1 MNIALVDMDQ
11 TLCDYEGAIEKRVA
25 KALGGYINTP
35 HGGWYN
41 EEYKGIVELIKTNP
55 GFWRTLPKIE
65 LGFKIVELLKEQGF
79 QLHILT
85 KGPYK
90 STSAWTEKV
99 EWCREHL
106 PGVPVTITEDKGLM
120 YGKLLVDDWPIYC
133 EAWLKF
139 RPRGLV
145 IMPAYHYNEGF
156 DKLHPGQVIRA
167 TKDNLDEVKKLIEKV
182 SKRQAGE
189 PIQR

>member
-11 TLCDYEGAIEKRVA
+11 TLCDYEGAVQAKLKELYGEEAGAWWLNKNEKV
-25 KALGGYINTP
+25 
-35 HGGWYN
+35 
-41 EEYKGIVELIKTNP
+41 VDLIKKVP
-55 GFWRTLPKIE
+55 GFWRTLPKIG
-65 LGFKIVELLKEQGF
+65 LGFKILEILKENSF
-79 QLHILT
+79 NLHVLS

-90 STSAWTEKV
+90 TTGAWTEKV

-120 YGKLLVDDWPIYC
+120 YGKLLVDDWPPYC

-145 IMPAYHYNEGF
+145 IMPAYSYNEGF
-156 DKLHPGQVIRA
+156 DVLHPNQVIRA
-167 TKDNLDEVKKLIEKV
+167 TENNLEEVRKLIEKV
-182 SKRQAGE
+182 AKRQSGE
-189 PIQR
+189 SL